1 MKTKP
6 LKPAK
11 KAAKRTAKPKPQ
23 PEAATPA
30 APAPRKAKRAKRP
43 GRTVD
48 KMAAF
53 LAAYVVCA
61 SIRTAARAAHINPR
75 SHYDWLRD
83 RPEYAPRFKQAKAE
97 AAQSLED
104 EATRRAM
111 VGVFEPNVFQGRWT
125 YPQEEYEI
133 EPAVLGRGGKVLTPA
148 KIGVRDVPGSR
159 PLGVWKKSDMLL
171 ALRLRA
177 EMPER
182 YRQYGSMELTG
193 PGGGPIEIV
202 QRLNAGRARVAAA
215 KAAADAE
222 AQAVN
227 GHDGARQPN

>member
-1 MKTKP
+1 MTKKTP
-6 LKPAK
+6 TRK
-11 KAAKRTAKPKPQ
+11 KAAKRTAKPKAQ
-23 PEAATPA
+23 A
-30 APAPRKAKRAKRP
+30 RP
-43 GRTVD
+43 KGRTLD
-48 KMAAF
+48 KKSAF

-61 SIRTAARAAHINPR
+61 SIRTAAKAAHINVR
-75 SHYDWLRD
+75 RHYDWLRD
-83 RPEYAPRFKQAKAE
+83 ADYGLRFKQAKVE
-97 AAQSLED
+97 ATQSLED
-104 EATRRAM
+104 EATHRAM

-159 PLGVWKKSDMLL
+159 PLGVWKKSDQLL

-202 QRLNAGRARVAAA
+202 ERLKAGRARVAAL
-215 KAAADAE
+215 AAADPDPPAE
-222 AQAVN
+222 ITGYDSRAN
-227 GHDGARQPN
+227 